1 MINPA
6 RCLSHSALNC
16 YYCSQLSVGIN
27 LFMEQHTPTLIEHQ
41 DDETTK
47 SHSRGRYIKD
57 SGHRIQN
64 IAKEHG
70 LDALISETKTETPPL
85 ERALQRERK
94 RREQRQKNLESII
107 RLAHKSCK
115 NETAGDPDQDWLYRF
130 FDMAQDIH
138 NSSMQRLWAQVLKR
152 EVTNPGSTSM
162 KALQVLKDM
171 TPKEAQILQKSAA
184 IACSFGQDSS
194 RKLFVGMR
202 AHNGIFTFGKR
213 DTTITLSLG
222 SFQLPYSSLLVL
234 IELGLLHAT
243 ELASGE
249 IGQESALPFH
259 YQGKNLSLQAM
270 SKGIHLL
277 YYRFSPTGNE
287 LCKLLGNKLNQQ
299 YYDQMIALLGQKF
312 MIHTDATG
320 SIHHTV

>member
-1 MINPA
+1 
-6 RCLSHSALNC
+6 
-16 YYCSQLSVGIN
+16 
-27 LFMEQHTPTLIEHQ
+27 MEQRTPTIIEHEA
-41 DDETTK
+41 DSPKK
-47 SHSRGRYIKD
+47 SHSRGHYIKD

-64 IAKEHG
+64 IARDHG
-70 LDALISETKTETPPL
+70 LDALISEEKIEVTPL
-85 ERALQRERK
+85 DRALKREHKRK
-94 RREQRQKNLESII
+94 EQRQRNLESIV

-162 KALQVLKDM
+162 KALRVLKDM

-184 IACSFGQDSS
+184 LACSFGNDNS
-194 RKLFVGMR
+194 RKLLVGLR

-213 DTTITLSLG
+213 DVTITLSLG

-243 ELASGE
+243 ELESGE
-249 IGQESALPFH
+249 IEQESALSFH

-270 SKGIHLL
+270 NRGIHLL

-287 LCKLLGNKLNQQ
+287 LCKLLGNKLHQQ

-312 MIHTDATG
+312 MVHTDVTG